1 MSHTPSTHSTVAP
14 ALDSAPLSEAEANE
28 LAFYLGSLHVVE
40 SQFKKAV
47 PLLRRYLRGEPMHRD
62 ARAQLAEALY
72 RSGQR
77 DEAAAQW
84 QLLGRVSSLQAS
96 RRLQDAQRA
105 LAQRDVPTA
114 RKLLEEAWQ
123 LDRWND
129 DINLELVRVLDLA
142 GDPSAAIAQLQQ
154 YLSWKKDS
162 PWAVG
167 YLSQLLAGQR
177 QLAQADQFAARY
189 RALTGMEWA
198 GVR

>member
-1 MSHTPSTHSTVAP
+1 
-14 ALDSAPLSEAEANE
+14 
-28 LAFYLGSLHVVE
+28 
-40 SQFKKAV
+40 V
-47 PLLRRYLRGEPMHRD
+47 PN
-62 ARAQLAEALY
+62 
-72 RSGQR
+72 
-77 DEAAAQW
+77 
-84 QLLGRVSSLQAS
+84 
-96 RRLQDAQRA
+96 
-105 LAQRDVPTA
+105 A